1 VIQLV
6 HVSDATPGIARR
18 RCGRGFA
25 YQDPKRR
32 PVPARRHLE
41 RIRALAIPP
50 AWTDVW
56 ICTDPR
62 GHLQATGRDAR
73 GRKQYRYHPEW
84 RRARDADKFRN
95 LVAFGE
101 RLPAFRRALRRDLGR
116 PGLPREK
123 VLAVAV
129 SLLSRAEIRVGNEEY
144 ARSNGSYG
152 LTTLRDRHLN
162 FLRAGRATFRF
173 RGKGGQTHEI
183 DVDDQRLV
191 RILRRCRQIPGQMLF
206 QYIDDDGRH
215 HAIDSTDVNEY
226 LREAM
231 GESFTAKD
239 FRTWTATLL
248 VAARL
253 AGTPR
258 SEAGDER
265 AMDSVLLRT
274 VDEVAAHLHNTRSV
288 CRNSYIDPCVAE
300 AWRHGRLPRHVPAGI
315 AGQPRRLEAALVRL
329 LRAERGRRLNDT

>member
-32 PVPARRHLE
+32 PVRARRHLE

-56 ICTDPR
+56 ICADPR

-95 LVAFGE
+95 LVAFGK
-101 RLPAFRRALRRDLGR
+101 RLPALRRALRRDLGR

-129 SLLSRAEIRVGNEEY
+129 SLLSRAEIRVGNEE
-144 ARSNGSYG
+144 
-152 LTTLRDRHLN
+152 
-162 FLRAGRATFRF
+162 
-173 RGKGGQTHEI
+173 
-183 DVDDQRLV
+183 
-191 RILRRCRQIPGQMLF
+191 
-206 QYIDDDGRH
+206 
-215 HAIDSTDVNEY
+215 
-226 LREAM
+226 
-231 GESFTAKD
+231 
-239 FRTWTATLL
+239 
-248 VAARL
+248 
-253 AGTPR
+253 
-258 SEAGDER
+258 
-265 AMDSVLLRT
+265 
-274 VDEVAAHLHNTRSV
+274 
-288 CRNSYIDPCVAE
+288 
-300 AWRHGRLPRHVPAGI
+300 
-315 AGQPRRLEAALVRL
+315 
-329 LRAERGRRLNDT
+329 